1 MYFIHSVR
9 VKRPYGE
16 RRNPC
21 DKKWEGRGVCQVRQ
35 VLLGEFVSGVPGETE
50 MPPSFLGTEEG
61 G

>member
-21 DKKWEGRGVCQVRQ
+21 DKKWEGAEFVMFAKL
-35 VLLGEFVSGVPGETE
+35 LLGEFVSGVPGETE
-50 MPPSFLGTEEG
+50 MPPVF
-61 G
+61 